1 MTWHHVT
8 HPGNQS
14 KRKLSKRTQK
24 QMNQPNKQIKK
35 CPKQLC
41 KRLYLFQSN
50 DCLIMIYFTNL
61 TLCSLAASPKTK
73 PFHFLFFFS
82 WYLLMNSLVLFFGW
96 DRNMSI
102 ENYQQYAI
110 GNFLSGIK
118 LDHFIIQLF
127 VNWSVYLQ
135 NYFVSKEPLWF
146 FFFSPLLYQSSSI
159 CAFQNTPLGNGIVSL

>member
-24 QMNQPNKQIKK
+24 QMNQRNKQIKK

-50 DCLIMIYFTNL
+50 DCLKMIYFTNL
-61 TLCSLAASPKTK
+61 TVLWQHPQRQS
-73 PFHFLFFFS
+73 HFIFYFFS
-82 WYLLMNSLVLFFGW
+82 WCFLMNSLVLFFGW